1 MTSAISSPIDASPA
15 EIAATSATRP
25 FASDWFAHLLKC
37 REHLSARLFDAF
49 AQFHWVMARGDQSV
63 SFVQD
68 VVGQHRYGR
77 GTVASDFVHLA
88 GGLFDEVGPDFV
100 AERLVI
106 GFGQFM
112 PSATVTPSCEMVGAP
127 WDFCITTLRPLGPI
141 VTFTAS

>member
-15 EIAATSATRP
+15 EIAATS
-25 FASDWFAHLLKC
+25 SDTAFLPVTGSLIFSSAVST
-37 REHLSARLFDAF
+37 LSARLFDAF

-88 GGLFDEVGPDFV
+88 GGLLDEVGP
-100 AERLVI
+100 
-106 GFGQFM
+106 
-112 PSATVTPSCEMVGAP
+112 
-127 WDFCITTLRPLGPI
+127 TL
-141 VTFTAS
+141 